1 MSSTF
6 ACVTSTGFAD
16 SGHWVTCVNYMYVLC
31 RFDRTLGG
39 MEFQLRLRDFLVKQ
53 FNAVKKSKNDMMKD
67 FRALQKLFKEAG
79 RLKQVLSANADHF
92 AQVRF

>member
-1 MSSTF
+1 VSF
-6 ACVTSTGFAD
+6 
-16 SGHWVTCVNYMYVLC
+16 

-39 MEFQLRLRDFLVKQ
+39 MEFQLRLRNFLAER

-79 RLKQVLSANADHF
+79 RVKQVLSANVDHF
-92 AQVRF
+92 AQV